1 MEKAK
6 RGADNVLCLTGAAA
20 FRHCE
25 WECESG
31 RRNRG
36 SDGSEGN
43 STSPRGDICMSFIF

>member
-25 WECESG
+25 RECGSG
-31 RRNRG
+31 RRN
-36 SDGSEGN
+36 SDIDGSEGN
-43 STSPRGDICMSFIF
+43 LTSPGGDIGMGFIF